1 MVLNASELQT
11 MKPELDNYLKIT
23 VRDGGKTLDTFHPFC
38 ERDNVSC
45 NAAAR
50 ACAAEVVQLREC
62 GLAPSVSVLRP
73 GVFDHPAIGAGI
85 DGAAEMYPNAEVQP

>member
-1 MVLNASELQT
+1 

-23 VRDGGKTLDTFHPFC
+23 TQHAVHRYDEIFTFC
-38 ERDNVSC
+38 ERDRVSC

-50 ACAAEVVQLREC
+50 ACAAEVVRLREL
-62 GLAPSVSVLRP
+62 GLAPSVSVLNP